1 VPSKNIQNRTEVL
14 QKFNLTQSD
23 IVRVFNDDE
32 CALDGLADN
41 NETFR
46 LFIIKKNG
54 TEILLGDMPPDAVF
68 SIRFRSI
75 KFEPEADSYSYIDI
89 TSANPPIK
97 GRGGI
102 TLNGSAINRARFSP
116 LINSPGVGV
125 VISGTASVQY
135 IQAIRYNETG
145 RGGSIV
151 GGSGVNEYKE
161 SQKYFET
168 ASGGVLI
175 GSNNT
180 YYGRLFDRTP
190 VTGYGVECSGQA
202 TVSMNVME
210 FVFNT
215 NLGASKSAYIVP
227 KGTVDITVH
236 WGDGTSS
243 TVNTA
248 GVVIHSYTDHGIY
261 NVIIQGTMTGYGFDF
276 QDFYGQSPYV
286 NNLTRVV
293 RFGKTGLTDMS
304 YAFDG
309 ASNLTDVSVDFPTT
323 VTNLSYCFKAASKLN
338 HQNLLLWDVSNV
350 TNMSGMFSKAVAFN
364 QDLSSWDVSNVTN
377 MSHMFEGD
385 TYAEQSAFNQPLNSW
400 DVSKVTDMSSM
411 FLGALA
417 FNQPLNSWNIS
428 NVTSTANMFGGAL
441 VFDQDLS
448 SWNTSKVTNMS
459 GMFGGCF
466 VFNQPLNSW
475 DVSKVTDMSSM
486 FDYAKE
492 FNQPLDSWN
501 VSLVNNMNRMFAYAP
516 KFNQSL
522 NSWQVGNVQNMGIMF
537 AGATVFDGNITSWNT
552 SNVTIMQEM
561 FGNAKEF
568 NQNISSWNVS
578 NVIDMGYM
586 FRSASKFNQPIG
598 SWNVSNVIAMNSMF
612 WLTTVFNQPLNTWNV
627 SKVISFAFM
636 FYGSKFNQP
645 LDNWNTSSCESFVRM
660 FEGDQFDQDVSMWDF
675 TKIGPHIDG
684 YLSNLDP
691 LYGFFSS
698 AMSVSNMNNVL
709 VNWDTN
715 KNSLPVNLRMGYL
728 PQTPTGAGATAK
740 TSLETNKGWNF
751 T

>member
-1 VPSKNIQNRTEVL
+1 VPSKNIKTRTEVF
-14 QKFNLTQSD
+14 QKFNLTQAD
-23 IVRVFNDDE
+23 IVRIFNDDE

-46 LFIIKKNG
+46 LFVIKKNG

-135 IQAIRYNETG
+135 IQAMRYNETG

-190 VTGYGVECSGQA
+190 VIGVGVSCAGQA
-202 TVSMNVME
+202 LVYTNAME
-210 FVFNT
+210 LVFDT
-215 NLGASKSAYIVP
+215 SKAGGRVIAIAP
-227 KGTVDITVH
+227 AGNVDITVY
-236 WGDGTSS
+236 WGDGTSN
-243 TVNTA
+243 TYNTA
-248 GVVIHSYTDHGIY
+248 GKRNHGYDKDGIY
-261 NVIIQGTMTGYGFDF
+261 NVVITGTMTAYGLNDY
-276 QDFYGQSPYV
+276 FYRPY
-286 NNLTRVV
+286 NLVKIISFSKYT
-293 RFGKTGLTDMS
+293 TDLS
-304 YAFDG
+304 YAFFD
-309 ASNLTDVSVDFPTT
+309 ATNLIEVPSVIPST
-323 VTNLSYCFKAASKLN
+323 VTKTSYMFCGATLFNQDISS
-338 HQNLLLWDVSNV
+338 WDVSNI
-350 TNMSGMFSKAVAFN
+350 TDMSGMFSKAVAFN
-364 QDLSSWDVSNVTN
+364 QPLNSWNVSNVTN
-377 MSHMFEGD
+377 MSYMFEGD
-385 TYAEQSAFNQPLNSW
+385 AYAEQSAFNQPLNSW
-400 DVSKVTDMSSM
+400 DVSKVTDMSGM
-411 FLGALA
+411 FSQARV

-428 NVTSTANMFGGAL
+428 NVTSTASMFGGAV
-441 VFDQDLS
+441 VFNQDLS

-459 GMFGGCF
+459 GMFESCYVFDQPLNGWNVSKVTDMSYMF
-466 VFNQPLNSW
+466 DYAKKFNQPLNSW
-475 DVSKVTDMSSM
+475 
-486 FDYAKE
+486 
-492 FNQPLDSWN
+492 N
-501 VSLVNNMNRMFAYAP
+501 VSRVNNMNRMFSYAP

-522 NSWQVGNVQNMGIMF
+522 NSWQVGSVQNMSTMF
-537 AGATVFDGNITSWNT
+537 AGATVFNGNITSWNT

-561 FGNAKEF
+561 FGNAKQF

-578 NVIDMGYM
+578 KVNDMSYM
-586 FRSASKFNQPIG
+586 FDRASKFNQPIG
-598 SWNVSNVIAMNSMF
+598 SWNVSNLISMSWMF
-612 WLTTVFNQPLNTWNV
+612 NETIFNQPLNAWNV
-627 SKVISFAFM
+627 SKVVGFAFT
-636 FYGSKFNQP
+636 FRGSSFNQP
-645 LDNWNTSSCESFVRM
+645 LDNWNTSSCENFVGM
-660 FEGDQFDQDVSMWDF
+660 FYGSQQFDQDVSMWDF

-684 YLSNLDP
+684 YNSYLDP
-691 LYGFFSS
+691 INSFFSS
-698 AMSVSNMNNVL
+698 AMSVNNMNNVL

-715 KNSLPVNLRMGYL
+715 KSSLPNDLRMGGL
-728 PQTPTGAGATAK
+728 PQTPTGAGAIAK